1 MLIYFGTKARIQ
13 IERFPRNP
21 SMSEFDKTKKTIG
34 VNNLDDKA
42 RREMFDKFQSAGG
55 KVVSEKD
62 KKREEAL
69 RKQKEQPQIRQG
81 ARSQAGGK
89 DPRQSSNSKLPRTQA
104 KAAPVT
110 KANPFLD
117 KKALEAEMGN
127 FFNRMAIRFKCWIG
141 RVTSFS
147 SSDLLPSF
155 LSEVNIAGKKALLE
169 MNFVGNDLLGNPAYA
184 SKIAK
189 ELDTQN
195 PLYIEL
201 LGRMH
206 KVYDSNELGQLLEA
220 HNAAPDL
227 PVAISRV
234 RQPLYSLFKK
244 LYYIYPFQGSYVK
257 AVTLGYQALEKQEGK
272 PSSVYNTKKKRA
284 LQEFDVLYGT
294 LFDQLYLA
302 ILRSEDKNIP
312 LLSTY
317 MEDLL
322 GILPEEKLGQR
333 KQGEELDEISGGA
346 HEEEEDTEDAP
357 EETPVDPEEGL
368 SKELKYGL
376 KLMRSM
382 PLEQLRK
389 RQDPKGDHDLL
400 PIADKAFLT
409 WLFFKE
415 FDEEYSFV
423 MTTKKIDLKPT
434 IVAGAKMDYR
444 EKLIDLYETTRAIHE
459 QFRIY
464 DQYYKEL
471 DNHLKNPGANYIEA
485 SKKTSALE
493 TKRSQQSRNV
503 RVTAKDFLQ
512 KSTELLS
519 KLIADMKGKKE
530 IVTNMDSIMTFD
542 LMESKKRLNKKPIKQ
557 CIMESYCFALAL
569 AERLEN
575 GDLFGGVPELSSE
588 EMEKEFGIKTGNSM
602 PESELLEPGTS
613 GSSEADD
620 NFGVDPSILS
630 D

>member
-1 MLIYFGTKARIQ
+1 
-13 IERFPRNP
+13 
-21 SMSEFDKTKKTIG
+21 MSEFDKTKKTIG

-55 KVVSEKD
+55 KVVSDKD
-62 KKREEAL
+62 KKRDDAI
-69 RKQKEQPQIRQG
+69 RKQRENPPVRQG
-81 ARSQAGGK
+81 QRSQAGGK
-89 DPRQSSNSKLPRTQA
+89 DPRQNQSGKSSRPQ
-104 KAAPVT
+104 T
-110 KANPFLD
+110 KAVAPKPNAFMD

-127 FFNRMAIRFKCWIG
+127 FFNRMAIRFKCWIS

-147 SSDLLPSF
+147 SSDLLPAF
-155 LSEVNIAGKKALLE
+155 LSEMNIAGKKAILE

-189 ELDTQN
+189 ELDAQN
-195 PLYIEL
+195 PIYIEL

-206 KVYDSNELGQLLEA
+206 KLYDSAELIQFLEA

-227 PVAISRV
+227 PVAVSRV

-244 LYYIYPFQGSYVK
+244 LYYTYPFQGSYVK
-257 AVTLGYQALEKQEGK
+257 AVNLGYQVLEKHEGK
-272 PSSVYNTKKKRA
+272 PATVYNTKRKRA

-294 LFDQLYLA
+294 LFDKLYLA
-302 ILRSEDKNIP
+302 ILRSENKNIP
-312 LLSTY
+312 LLSSY
-317 MEDLL
+317 MEDVL

-346 HEEEEDTEDAP
+346 HPEEEDTEETP
-357 EETPVDPEEGL
+357 EEQPIDPEEGM

-376 KLMRSM
+376 KLMRSNS
-382 PLEQLRK
+382 LEQLRK
-389 RQDPKGDHDLL
+389 RHDPKGEHETL
-400 PIADKAFLT
+400 PSGDKALLT
-409 WLFFKE
+409 WLFFRE

-512 KSTELLS
+512 KGSELLS
-519 KLIADMKGKKE
+519 KLIADMKGKRE
-530 IVTNMDSIMTFD
+530 IVTNMDTLMTFD
-542 LMESKKRLNKKPIKQ
+542 LMEAKKRLNKKPIKQ

-569 AERLEN
+569 SERLEN

-588 EMEKEFGIKTGNSM
+588 ELEKEFGIKTGTVAG
-602 PESELLEPGTS
+602 ESELIEPGVS
-613 GSSEADD
+613 GTGDETDD

>member
-1 MLIYFGTKARIQ
+1 
-13 IERFPRNP
+13 
-21 SMSEFDKTKKTIG
+21 MSEFDKTRKSIG
-34 VNNLDDKA
+34 ANNLDDKA

-55 KVVSEKD
+55 KVVSDKD
-62 KKREEAL
+62 KKREESL
-69 RKQKEQPQIRQG
+69 RKQKEQPQVRQG
-81 ARSQAGGK
+81 ARSQAGGR
-89 DPRQSSNSKLPRTQA
+89 DPRQNQSSQSGRSSVKQAPSKP
-104 KAAPVT
+104 
-110 KANPFLD
+110 NPIMD
-117 KKALEAEMGN
+117 RKALEDEMGN
-127 FFNRMAIRFKCWIG
+127 FFNRMAVRFKCWIS

-147 SSDLLPSF
+147 SSDLLPAF
-155 LSEVNIAGKKALLE
+155 MSELNIAGKKALLE

-189 ELDTQN
+189 ELDGQN

-206 KVYDSNELGQLLEA
+206 KAYDSTELNQLLEG

-227 PVAISRV
+227 PVAVTRV
-234 RQPLYSLFKK
+234 RQPLYSIFKK
-244 LYYIYPFQGSYVK
+244 LYYMYPFQGSYVK
-257 AVTLGYQALEKQEGK
+257 AVTLGYQALEKLEGK
-272 PSSVYNTKKKRA
+272 PATVYNTKRKRA

-294 LFDQLYLA
+294 IFDKLYLA

-317 MEDLL
+317 MENVL

-333 KQGEELDEISGGA
+333 KQGEELDEISGGV
-346 HEEEEDTEDAP
+346 HPEEEDTEESP
-357 EETPVDPEEGL
+357 EEKPIDPEEGL

-376 KLMRSM
+376 KLMRSL
-382 PLEQLRK
+382 PLDQLRK
-389 RQDPKGDHDLL
+389 RHDARGEHELL
-400 PIADKAFLT
+400 PAGDKAFLT

-434 IVAGAKMDYR
+434 IAAGSKIDYR
-444 EKLIDLYETTRAIHE
+444 EKLIDLYETTRGIHE

-471 DNHLKNPGANYIEA
+471 ENHLKNPGANYIEA

-512 KSTELLS
+512 KGAELLS

-530 IVTNMDSIMTFD
+530 IVTNMETLMTFD

-557 CIMESYCFALAL
+557 CIMESYCYALAFS
-569 AERLEN
+569 ERLEN
-575 GDLFGGVPELSSE
+575 GDLFGGVPELSAE
-588 EMEKEFGIKTGNSM
+588 EMEKEFGIKAAAAT
-602 PESELLEPGTS
+602 PEAEILSPGTES
-613 GSSEADD
+613 GDGEDD
-620 NFGVDPSILS
+620 SFGVDPSILS

>member
-1 MLIYFGTKARIQ
+1 
-13 IERFPRNP
+13 
-21 SMSEFDKTKKTIG
+21 MSEFDKTKKSIG

-55 KVVSEKD
+55 KVVSDKD
-62 KKREEAL
+62 KKRDEAI
-69 RKQKEQPQIRQG
+69 RKQREQPQIRQG
-81 ARSQAGGK
+81 QRSQAGGK
-89 DPRQSSNSKLPRTQA
+89 DPRQSSSGKSARPAVKQA
-104 KAAPVT
+104 PPKPNPLLDRKAM
-110 KANPFLD
+110 
-117 KKALEAEMGN
+117 EAEMGN
-127 FFNRMAIRFKCWIG
+127 FFNRMAVRFKCWVS

-155 LSEVNIAGKKALLE
+155 LSEMNIAGKKAILE

-184 SKIAK
+184 AKIAK
-189 ELDTQN
+189 ELDAQN

-206 KVYDSNELGQLLEA
+206 KIYDNVELNQLLET
-220 HNAAPDL
+220 HNAAPDM
-227 PVAISRV
+227 PVSISRV

-244 LYYIYPFQGSYVK
+244 LYYMYPFQGSYVK
-257 AVTLGYQALEKQEGK
+257 AVSLGYQALEKLEGK
-272 PSSVYNTKKKRA
+272 PSSVYNTKRKRA
-284 LQEFDVLYGT
+284 MQEFDVLYGNI
-294 LFDQLYLA
+294 FDKLYLA
-302 ILRSEDKNIP
+302 ILRSEDRNIP

-317 MEDLL
+317 METVL

-346 HEEEEDTEDAP
+346 HVDEEETEEAP
-357 EETPVDPEEGL
+357 EEKPIDPEEGL

-376 KLMRSM
+376 KLMRSI
-382 PLEQLRK
+382 PLDQLRK
-389 RQDPKGDHDLL
+389 RHDAKGEHELI
-400 PIADKAFLT
+400 PSGDKALLT
-409 WLFFKE
+409 WLFFRE

-434 IVAGAKMDYR
+434 IVAGSKMDYR
-444 EKLIDLYETTRAIHE
+444 EKMIDLYETTRAIHE

-471 DNHLKNPGANYIEA
+471 ESHLKNPGANYIEA

-512 KSTELLS
+512 KGAELLS
-519 KLIADMKGKKE
+519 KLIADMKGKRE
-530 IVTNMDSIMTFD
+530 IVTNMDTLMTFD
-542 LMESKKRLNKKPIKQ
+542 LVEAKKRLNKKPIKQ

-575 GDLFGGVPELSSE
+575 GDLFGGVPELSPE
-588 EMEKEFGIKTGNSM
+588 EMEKEFGIKVQSNV
-602 PESELLEPGTS
+602 PEGEILEPNPEGET
-613 GSSEADD
+613 DD

>member
-1 MLIYFGTKARIQ
+1 
-13 IERFPRNP
+13 
-21 SMSEFDKTKKTIG
+21 MSEFDKTRKSIG
-34 VNNLDDKA
+34 ANNLDDKA

-55 KVVSEKD
+55 KVVSDKD
-62 KKREEAL
+62 KKREESL

-81 ARSQAGGK
+81 ARSQAGGR
-89 DPRQSSNSKLPRTQA
+89 DPRQNQSSQSGRSSSKQVPS
-104 KAAPVT
+104 KP
-110 KANPFLD
+110 NPIMD
-117 KKALEAEMGN
+117 RKALEDEMGN
-127 FFNRMAIRFKCWIG
+127 FFNRMAVRFKCWIS

-147 SSDLLPSF
+147 SSDLLPAF
-155 LSEVNIAGKKALLE
+155 MSELNIAGKKALLE

-189 ELDTQN
+189 ELDGQN

-206 KVYDSNELGQLLEA
+206 KAYDSTELNQLLEG

-227 PVAISRV
+227 PVSVSRV
-234 RQPLYSLFKK
+234 RQPLYSIFKK
-244 LYYIYPFQGSYVK
+244 LYYMYPFQGSYVK
-257 AVTLGYQALEKQEGK
+257 AVTLGYQALEKLEGK
-272 PSSVYNTKKKRA
+272 PATIYNTKRKRA
-284 LQEFDVLYGT
+284 LQEFDTLYGT
-294 LFDQLYLA
+294 IFDKLYLA

-317 MEDLL
+317 MENVL

-333 KQGEELDEISGGA
+333 KQGEELDEISGGV
-346 HEEEEDTEDAP
+346 HPEEEDTEEAQ
-357 EETPVDPEEGL
+357 EEKPVDPEEGL

-376 KLMRSM
+376 KLMRS
-382 PLEQLRK
+382 LSLDQLRK
-389 RQDPKGDHDLL
+389 RNDPRGEHEII
-400 PIADKAFLT
+400 PAGDKALLT

-434 IVAGAKMDYR
+434 IVGGSKMDYR
-444 EKLIDLYETTRAIHE
+444 EKLIDLYETTRGIHE

-471 DNHLKNPGANYIEA
+471 ENHLKNPGANYIEA

-503 RVTAKDFLQ
+503 RVTAKDFFQ
-512 KSTELLS
+512 KGAELLS

-530 IVTNMDSIMTFD
+530 IVTNMETLMTFD

-557 CIMESYCFALAL
+557 CIMESYCYALAFS
-569 AERLEN
+569 ERLEN
-575 GDLFGGVPELSSE
+575 GDLFGGVPELSAE
-588 EMEKEFGIKTGNSM
+588 EMEKEFGIKAVSTA
-602 PESELLEPGTS
+602 PEAEILSPGGES
-613 GSSEADD
+613 GDGDD
-620 NFGVDPSILS
+620 DSFGVDPSILS

>member
-1 MLIYFGTKARIQ
+1 
-13 IERFPRNP
+13 
-21 SMSEFDKTKKTIG
+21 MSEFDKTKKSIG

-55 KVVSEKD
+55 KVVSDKD
-62 KKREEAL
+62 KKRDEAI
-69 RKQKEQPQIRQG
+69 RKQREQPQVRQG
-81 ARSQAGGK
+81 QRSQAGGK
-89 DPRQSSNSKLPRTQA
+89 DPRQGSSSKSAKPPIKQA
-104 KAAPVT
+104 PPKINPLIDRKAM
-110 KANPFLD
+110 
-117 KKALEAEMGN
+117 EAEMGN
-127 FFNRMAIRFKCWIG
+127 FFNRMAVRFKCWVS

-155 LSEVNIAGKKALLE
+155 LSEMNIAGKKAILE

-184 SKIAK
+184 AKIAK

-206 KVYDSNELGQLLEA
+206 KVYDNVELNQLLET
-220 HNAAPDL
+220 HNAAPDM
-227 PVAISRV
+227 PVSISRV
-234 RQPLYSLFKK
+234 RQPLYSIFKK
-244 LYYIYPFQGSYVK
+244 LYYMYPFQGSYVK
-257 AVTLGYQALEKQEGK
+257 AVSLGYQALEKLEGK
-272 PSSVYNTKKKRA
+272 PSSVYNTKRKRA
-284 LQEFDVLYGT
+284 LQEFDALYGSI
-294 LFDQLYLA
+294 FDKLYLA

-317 MEDLL
+317 METVL

-346 HEEEEDTEDAP
+346 HVDEEETEEAP
-357 EETPVDPEEGL
+357 EEKPVDPEEGL

-376 KLMRSM
+376 KLMRSI
-382 PLEQLRK
+382 PLDQLRK
-389 RQDPKGDHDLL
+389 RHDARGEHELI
-400 PIADKAFLT
+400 PSGDKALLT
-409 WLFFKE
+409 WLFFRE

-434 IVAGAKMDYR
+434 IVAGSKMDYR
-444 EKLIDLYETTRAIHE
+444 EKMIDLYETTRAIHE

-471 DNHLKNPGANYIEA
+471 DTHLKNPGANYIEA

-512 KSTELLS
+512 KSAELLS

-530 IVTNMDSIMTFD
+530 IVTNMEALMTFD
-542 LMESKKRLNKKPIKQ
+542 LMEAKKRLNKKPIKQ

-575 GDLFGGVPELSSE
+575 GDLFGGVPELSPE
-588 EMEKEFGIKTGNSM
+588 EMEKEFGIKMQSNV
-602 PESELLEPGTS
+602 PEGEILEPNPEGET
-613 GSSEADD
+613 DD

>member
-1 MLIYFGTKARIQ
+1 
-13 IERFPRNP
+13 
-21 SMSEFDKTKKTIG
+21 MSEFDKTKKSIG

-62 KKREEAL
+62 KKRDEAL

-81 ARSQAGGK
+81 ARSQAGGR
-89 DPRQSSNSKLPRTQA
+89 DPRQGGGTGAGKPAGARPQNKG
-104 KAAPVT
+104 AAVPP
-110 KANPFLD
+110 KPNPFLD
-117 KKALEAEMGN
+117 RKALEAEMGN
-127 FFNRMAIRFKCWIG
+127 FFNRMSVRFKCWIG

-147 SSDLLPSF
+147 SSDLLPAF
-155 LSEVNIAGKKALLE
+155 LSEMNIAGKKALLE

-184 SKIAK
+184 PKIAK
-189 ELDTQN
+189 ELDAQN
-195 PLYIEL
+195 PIYIEL

-206 KVYDSNELGQLLEA
+206 KVYDNVELNQFLEA

-227 PVAISRV
+227 PVAINRI
-234 RQPLYSLFKK
+234 RQPLYSIFKK

-272 PSSVYNTKKKRA
+272 PASVYNTKRKRA

-294 LFDQLYLA
+294 VFDKLYLA
-302 ILRSEDKNIP
+302 VLRSENKNIP

-317 MEDLL
+317 MEDVL

-346 HEEEEDTEDAP
+346 HEEEEDADEVP
-357 EETPVDPEEGL
+357 EEQPVDPEEGL

-376 KLMRSM
+376 KLMRSI

-389 RQDPKGDHDLL
+389 RHDPKGEHDHL
-400 PIADKAFLT
+400 PISDKAFLT

-415 FDEEYSFV
+415 FDSEYSFV

-434 IVAGAKMDYR
+434 IVAGSKMDYR

-471 DNHLKNPGANYIEA
+471 ETHLKNPGANYIEA

-512 KSTELLS
+512 RGSELLS
-519 KLIADMKGKKE
+519 KLIADMKGKRE
-530 IVTNMDSIMTFD
+530 IVTNMDAIMTFD

-557 CIMESYCFALAL
+557 CIMESYCFDLAF

-588 EMEKEFGIKTGNSM
+588 EMEKEFGIKT
-602 PESELLEPGTS
+602 ESSVNEGEILEPGES